1 LGPEAINGA
10 VNGGGDCHK
19 EGNGAPPDN
28 TSPEPEGIKD
38 VENEPSNKRQKT
50 SHGEPASEP

>member
-19 EGNGAPPDN
+19 EGNGTAPDN
-28 TSPEPEGIKD
+28 TAPEPEGGSRTTLRM
-38 VENEPSNKRQKT
+38 NPQTN
-50 SHGEPASEP
+50 A